1 MTVTDPRR
9 LRLPA
14 FGSACGRRE
23 AYYILP
29 LALLLILSAS
39 PAQSHDPSAWGGLFR
54 SRDHGATWVSANRG
68 QFLSG
73 ALALAISPTD
83 INHLLLGA
91 ESGLLRS
98 RNGGRDWTIEAPSIV
113 LGSVFV
119 LSFAADGQRALIS
132 TGLGLFRREAE
143 NSWRPVSAP
152 QGAAPARAIVR
163 GGEAGRVYLAGR
175 NGLYRSD
182 DWGMSW
188 SSDADGLPQ
197 EPATALIVQRGRPET
212 LYAVVQGRIWASVD
226 GARSWVSRGTGI
238 FPTNV
243 DAVTSDL
250 EQPGRLWAA
259 GGDRLFR
266 SDDSGASWHRIGRPF
281 PEPNITVNGIVAG
294 AEAIVVTADRGLYR
308 SVDGGES
315 WTLITENLPAH
326 LEAGL
331 LVRDPVNPGT
341 LYAGFSLIPYPEL
354 WRRAA
359 DREGALARVSVT
371 SLVGGFVILVLVVLG
386 AVAALRWLGRYYWSP
401 AASPHTRITAER
413 RMERKTLP

>member
-1 MTVTDPRR
+1 VTDPRR
-9 LRLPA
+9 LRSLA

-83 INHLLLGA
+83 VNHLLLGA
-91 ESGLLRS
+91 ENGLLRS

-143 NSWRPVSAP
+143 NSWRPVSTP

-163 GGEAGRVYLAGR
+163 GGEAGRVYLAGW

-188 SSDADGLPQ
+188 SSGADGLPQ
-197 EPATALIVQRGRPET
+197 EPATALLVQRGPPET

-243 DAVTSDL
+243 DAVTSDPQ
-250 EQPGRLWAA
+250 QPGRLWAA

-266 SDDSGASWHRIGRPF
+266 SDDGGASWQRVGRPF

-294 AEAIVVTADRGLYR
+294 EEAIVVTADRGLYR

-326 LEAGL
+326 LEAGPL
-331 LVRDPVNPGT
+331 MRDPVDPGT

-371 SLVGGFVILVLVVLG
+371 SLVGGVVILVLVVLG
-386 AVAALRWLGRYYWSP
+386 ALAALRWLGRYYWSP
-401 AASPHTRITAER
+401 AAAPPHARITADR

>member
-1 MTVTDPRR
+1 M
-9 LRLPA
+9 
-14 FGSACGRRE
+14 
-23 AYYILP
+23 
-29 LALLLILSAS
+29 
-39 PAQSHDPSAWGGLFR
+39 
-54 SRDHGATWVSANRG
+54 SANRG

-83 INHLLLGA
+83 VNHLLLGA

-197 EPATALIVQRGRPET
+197 EPATALIVQCGRPET

-266 SDDSGASWHRIGRPF
+266 SNDGGASWHRIGRPF

-294 AEAIVVTADRGLYR
+294 EEAIVVTADRGLYR

-386 AVAALRWLGRYYWSP
+386 AVAALRWLRRDYWSP
-401 AASPHTRITAER
+401 AAAPPHTRITAER
-413 RMERKTLP
+413 RMERKTLQ

>member
-152 QGAAPARAIVR
+152 QGAAPARSIVS
-163 GGEAGRVYLAGR
+163 GGEAGRVYLAGW

-266 SDDSGASWHRIGRPF
+266 SNDGGASWHRIGRPF

-371 SLVGGFVILVLVVLG
+371 SLVGGVVILVLVVLG